1 MSVAGAMSVEAQ
13 NVNWLLSTFVEKT
26 HGVDGAIGVSSDGLL
41 MAISANLDRATADK
55 FAAIASGMTS
65 LADGASR
72 AMSMGGV
79 SQVIVEMR
87 RGYLFVSQISGGS
100 CLGVVA
106 ARDCDIGLV
115 GYEMT
120 LLVQRFGSMLTPA
133 LITELQS
140 TLAL

>member
-55 FAAIASGMTS
+55 FAAIVSGMTS